1 MGACAAG
8 GACCCAIFTVSFPLA
23 SHLTENCGRQRLSQS
38 RGVLVLVSW
47 LGSEYGRLRLRGLRQ
62 QVIRAVLRHA
72 REDLGRA
79 HRLDRG
85 LDRRRGELDPSFDP
99 SFRDLPRQPLA
110 SEGSLMRRPSVD
122 ALAPALHQR
131 RRRCPRRRDRDP
143 RPPIRHWMQPPVSF
157 RLVPSFTYI
166 NAIARPTAARG
177 HPTGTHSHTRR
188 KSVPKHYYER
198 GTVGCGH

>member
-79 HRLDRG
+79 HRLDCG

-99 SFRDLPRQPLA
+99 SFCDLPRQPLA
-110 SEGSLMRRPSVD
+110 SEASLMRRPSVD
-122 ALAPALHQR
+122 ALAPALANDAVAVLADVTVIRGRPSAHWICSRDAKSKNR
-131 RRRCPRRRDRDP
+131 R
-143 RPPIRHWMQPPVSF
+143 F
-157 RLVPSFTYI
+157 Y
-166 NAIARPTAARG
+166 
-177 HPTGTHSHTRR
+177 
-188 KSVPKHYYER
+188 
-198 GTVGCGH
+198 